1 MISFQEIYNLFIKE
15 KYSEQLYPISK
26 NFFKEVAEYIK
37 DKEGIAEKKSDV
49 FDDTIQKTKK
59 QLESIQSILKELMM
73 LREKKIL
80 QLASIAART
89 GVSKKDVEN
98 MFDFEKEL
106 FENVNKNIED
116 THKKFSQKL
125 NGEEKKDLK
134 KNILIRFIKDTP
146 KLLDLSGEEIGPFKK
161 GDMANLSEE
170 ISNILIKDSK
180 AMLVEIN

>member
-1 MISFQEIYNLFIKE
+1 
-15 KYSEQLYPISK
+15 
-26 NFFKEVAEYIK
+26 
-37 DKEGIAEKKSDV
+37 
-49 FDDTIQKTKK
+49 
-59 QLESIQSILKELMM
+59 M